1 MLHSRSGR
9 LAAGWRFV
17 MEMIK
22 IGLVGVIGILLAVPL
37 KSYKAEYG
45 VFLGAAVCLVILGY
59 AMQYFGGI
67 LSAIEQLRG
76 YLKDNYSYLTVLL
89 KAVGATYACEFCA
102 GICKDAGYG
111 GIAGQVE
118 MVGKLY
124 ILLIGMP
131 VLMALLE
138 SIQTIA
144 G

>member
-1 MLHSRSGR
+1 
-9 LAAGWRFV
+9 

-22 IGLVGVIGILLAVPL
+22 IGLVGIVGVLLAVPL

-45 VFLGAAVCLVILGY
+45 IYIGIAVCLVVLGY
-59 AMQYFGGI
+59 GVQYFAGI
-67 LSAIEQLRG
+67 LSAIEQLRT
-76 YLKDNYSYLTVLL
+76 YLKDSYSYLTVLL

-102 GICKDAGYG
+102 GICKDAGYS

-118 MVGKLY
+118 MIGKLY
-124 ILLIGMP
+124 ILLTGMP

-138 SIQTIA
+138 SIQSIA

>member
-1 MLHSRSGR
+1 
-9 LAAGWRFV
+9 
-17 MEMIK
+17 MEIIK
-22 IGLVGVIGILLAVPL
+22 IGLIGITGILLAVPL

-45 VFLGAAVCLVILGY
+45 IYISIAVCLVIFGY
-59 AMQYFGGI
+59 AAQYFVGI
-67 LSAIEQLRG
+67 LSAIDKLRG

-118 MVGKLY
+118 MLGKLY
-124 ILLIGMP
+124 ILLTGMP
-131 VLMALLE
+131 VLMTLLE
-138 SIQTIA
+138 SIQSIA

>member
-1 MLHSRSGR
+1 
-9 LAAGWRFV
+9 

-22 IGLVGVIGILLAVPL
+22 LALVGIMGILLAVPL

-45 VFLGAAVCLVILGY
+45 VYIGIAVCLVILGY
-59 AMQYFGGI
+59 GMQYFTGI
-67 LSAIEQLRG
+67 LSSVEQLRM
-76 YLKDNYSYLTVLL
+76 YLKDNYGYVSVLL

-118 MVGKLY
+118 MIGKLY
-124 ILLIGMP
+124 ILLMGMP
-131 VLMALLE
+131 ILMALLE
-138 SIQTIA
+138 SIQSIT

>member
-1 MLHSRSGR
+1 MEIMK
-9 LAAGWRFV
+9 LA
-17 MEMIK
+17 
-22 IGLVGVIGILLAVPL
+22 LVGIVGILLAVPL

-45 VFLGAAVCLVILGY
+45 IYIGIAVCLVILGY
-59 AMQYFGGI
+59 GMQYFARI
-67 LSAIEQLRG
+67 LSSIEQLRN
-76 YLKDNYSYLTVLL
+76 YLNDNYSYITVLL

-118 MVGKLY
+118 MIGKLY

-138 SIQTIA
+138 SIQSIA

>member
-1 MLHSRSGR
+1 
-9 LAAGWRFV
+9 
-17 MEMIK
+17 MEIIK
-22 IGLVGVIGILLAVPL
+22 IGFIAIVGILLAVPL

-45 VFLGAAVCLVILGY
+45 IYMGIAVCLVIFGF
-59 AMQYFGGI
+59 AAQYFAGI
-67 LSAIEQLRG
+67 LSAMVQLQG

-102 GICKDAGYG
+102 GICRDAGYG

-118 MVGKLY
+118 MLGKLY

-131 VLMALLE
+131 VLMTLLE
-138 SIQTIA
+138 SIQSIA